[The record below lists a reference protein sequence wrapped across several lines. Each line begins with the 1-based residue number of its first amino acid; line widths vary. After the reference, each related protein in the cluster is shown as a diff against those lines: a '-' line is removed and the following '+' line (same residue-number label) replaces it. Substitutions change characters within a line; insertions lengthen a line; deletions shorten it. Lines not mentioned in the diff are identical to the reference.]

1 MGVFAAYVRDPG
13 ASGPPPGADRPG
25 SVVARA
31 PRSERRRPASRRAAV
46 VTRIVAGFAGSL
58 VLRVPRTGTRPTS
71 DRVREALFSGL
82 EARHALDGARVLDLY
97 AGSGALGLEAASRG
111 AREVVLVERAVPAA
125 AVCRS
130 NAGIVERAAPRG
142 SAPRIRVAAQSVHA
156 FLAGERG
163 SYDVAFLDPP
173 YEVGD
178 AELAEELAALVPR
191 LVDGAVVMVERSARS
206 AEPAWPRGIEL
217 DRRKAYGDTVVW
229 WAVAVSSDED
239 ASEDAGP
246 PAP

>member
-1 MGVFAAYVRDPG
+1 
-13 ASGPPPGADRPG
+13 
-25 SVVARA
+25 
-31 PRSERRRPASRRAAV
+31 
-46 VTRIVAGFAGSL
+46 VTRIVAGYAGSL

-82 EARHALDGARVLDLY
+82 EARDALDGARVLDLY

-130 NAGIVERAAPRG
+130 NAALIERAAPRD
-142 SAPRIRVAAQSVHA
+142 AVPRIRVAAQSVHA
-156 FLAGERG
+156 FLAGDRG
-163 SYDVAFLDPP
+163 AYDVAFLDPP

-178 AELAEELAALVPR
+178 AELADELAALVPR

-206 AEPAWPRGIEL
+206 AEPAWPAGIVR

-229 WAVAVSSDED
+229 WAVAEAATVTEVTASADGEPGESPD
-239 ASEDAGP
+239 ASDPAEPAG
-246 PAP
+246 A